1 VACSGPAKC
10 KFRSQLMNS
19 ASTKSLSIV
28 AAIGLALGAVF
39 GLAGTLLTQ
48 SNLRNTAW
56 GIDALGLIMATAL
69 LALKFFRR
77 GHDLVAAGFL
87 VFAIGEAVILS
98 GTAAGL
104 AGSAASFAAGTGL
117 WATALLLISIPK
129 EFPSGTRFVGIT
141 TSILFGVTSA
151 RMFWGEPL
159 LPTSSPLPLFGY
171 PFLVLTLIGWIWTLL
186 REFAPPTSER
196 KSDQ

>member
-1 VACSGPAKC
+1 MNQTPT
-10 KFRSQLMNS
+10 RSLN
-19 ASTKSLSIV
+19 IV

-39 GLAGTLLTQ
+39 GLTGTLVAQ

-77 GHDLVAAGFL
+77 GNDFVATGFL
-87 VFAIGEAVILS
+87 VLAIGEAVILS

-104 AGSAASFAAGTGL
+104 AGSAPSFAAGTGL
-117 WATALLLISIPK
+117 WAVALLLISIPK
-129 EFPSGTRFVGIT
+129 EFPAGARLVGVA
-141 TSILFGVTSA
+141 TSILFGITSA

-159 LPTSSPLPLFGY
+159 VPTSSPLPFFGY
-171 PFLVLTLIGWIWTLL
+171 PFLVLTLIAWIWTLL
-186 REFAPPTSER
+186 REPALPGSEQR
-196 KSDQ
+196 SES